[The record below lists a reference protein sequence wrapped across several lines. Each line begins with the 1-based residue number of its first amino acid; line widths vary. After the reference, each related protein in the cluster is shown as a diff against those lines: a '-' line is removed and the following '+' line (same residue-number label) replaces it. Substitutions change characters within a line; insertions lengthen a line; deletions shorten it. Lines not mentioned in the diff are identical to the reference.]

1 MVERMAQRRKRFQV
15 ALPLWV
21 RLWHRLAVGPKKK
34 VELTEETVTHNISSD
49 GCYFYLS
56 QKPAVGAKALME
68 ITVPG
73 RARGLKDSKVRCSG
87 KVVRVEEKMVEG
99 KVGVACTI
107 ERYSFRSSG
116 QKQENP
122 KRIFPF

>member
-1 MVERMAQRRKRFQV
+1 MAEKISQRRKRFKV

-21 RLWHRLAVGPKKK
+21 RLWHRLAIGPRKK
-34 VELTEETVTHNISSD
+34 VELTEETITQNISSD
-49 GCYFYLS
+49 GCYFFLS
-56 QKPAVGAKALME
+56 QKPAVGAKAMME

-73 RARGLKDSKVRCSG
+73 QAVGLQDSKVRCSG
-87 KVVRVEEKMVEG
+87 KVIRVDEKRAEG

-107 ERYSFRSSG
+107 ERFSFQSAG

-122 KRIFPF
+122 KRIFPL